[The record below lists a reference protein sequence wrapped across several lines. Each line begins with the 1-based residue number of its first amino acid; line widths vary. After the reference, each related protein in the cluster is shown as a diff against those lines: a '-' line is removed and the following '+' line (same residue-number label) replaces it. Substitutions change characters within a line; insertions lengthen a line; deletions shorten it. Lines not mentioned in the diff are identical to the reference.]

1 MVRLKQIQD
10 KAKRNPVDSQAAK
23 RLVKGSLWT
32 PKDDSKKRSSEET
45 RYVEIV
51 AKKYTA
57 KNYSINTNSTIIGQC
72 MVMVKITCLNADII
86 VFTKNEISFFFYH
99 FR

>member
-51 AKKYTA
+51 AKIYTT
-57 KNYSINTNSTIIGQC
+57 KNNSINKNSTIIGQWPWSKLLGY
-72 MVMVKITCLNADII
+72 MQTY
-86 VFTKNEISFFFYH
+86 FF
-99 FR
+99 R

>member
-51 AKKYTA
+51 AK
-57 KNYSINTNSTIIGQC
+57 NTQPKIILLIQ
-72 MVMVKITCLNADII
+72 IPQLLANAWSWS
-86 VFTKNEISFFFYH
+86 KLLA
-99 FR
+99 